1 MKVAIG
7 RYGRLLVILYLVS
20 TGKFATALTTVYTAP
35 SAASNTILTAR
46 MSTVVGAFALAT
58 RKTILRTTI
67 LTIGI
72 TTAWSLF
79 GCSYNARNI

>member
-1 MKVAIG
+1 MVF
-7 RYGRLLVILYLVS
+7 
-20 TGKFATALTTVYTAP
+20 TGKFATALTAVYTAT

-58 RKTILRTTI
+58 RKTISRTTI
-67 LTIGI
+67 LTICI

-79 GCSYNARNI
+79 CCSYNARNV